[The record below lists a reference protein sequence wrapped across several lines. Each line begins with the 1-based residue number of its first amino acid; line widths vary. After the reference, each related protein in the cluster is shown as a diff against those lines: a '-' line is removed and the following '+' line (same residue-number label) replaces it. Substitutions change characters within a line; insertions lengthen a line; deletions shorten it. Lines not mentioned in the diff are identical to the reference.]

1 MTGFDILVAGQAAG
15 SGGLDSLLSSPMVPM
30 LIFMVFMIFIMFR
43 SQQKESKRKQEM
55 LKSIKTGDKVVTTS
69 GIHGMIANVKE
80 STYMLKIADNVK
92 IEINKANVA
101 GLAQDKDKKTEE

>member
-15 SGGLDSLLSSPMVPM
+15 SGGLGSLLSSPMVPM

-43 SQQKESKRKQEM
+43 SQQKENKRKQEM
-55 LKSIKTGDKVVTTS
+55 LKSIKGGDKVVTTS

-80 STYMLKIADNVK
+80 STYILKIADNVK

-101 GLAQDKDKKTEE
+101 GLAKDKEKTTEE